1 MLPEVDACKM
11 HPWHDG
17 LSRGSRWVLVRSP
30 ATVGCASSPAPRVG
44 VAGRPGKGEENPRMR
59 QSDRYNPEQYFLTC
73 LAIMGSV
80 CQLEYVQRE
89 GFAEPS
95 RSGMRVT
102 PEPAGC

>member
-1 MLPEVDACKM
+1 MARWSVPWVSLGAGPESSDRGLCILPCAAR
-11 HPWHDG
+11 
-17 LSRGSRWVLVRSP
+17 RG
-30 ATVGCASSPAPRVG
+30 
-44 VAGRPGKGEENPRMR
+44 GRPAREGEENPRMR